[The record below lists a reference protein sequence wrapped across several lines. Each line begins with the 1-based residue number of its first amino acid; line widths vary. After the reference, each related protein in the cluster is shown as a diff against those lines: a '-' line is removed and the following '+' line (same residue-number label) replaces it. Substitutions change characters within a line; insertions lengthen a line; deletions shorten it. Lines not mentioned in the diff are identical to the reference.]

1 MQRFLPTLLI
11 LVPLAAGGV
20 SSHVTGGQDDA
31 RVSNP
36 EPQERG
42 PCDDPVHRQFDFW
55 IGDWDVSQ
63 EFPQPDGSIV
73 RLDARSTVSREM
85 EGCALLERWRGEV
98 QYFWEGMS
106 SPDSLQALSVRA
118 WDAQDGVWRIHWMD
132 TRSPR
137 RWVTGGNSGTFE
149 DGVGTFHGPPNAEG
163 WSSSRIRFHD
173 IRPDSVEW
181 DLASRQDPDAP
192 WMVLWRMHFRRR

>member
-31 RVSNP
+31 RLSNP

-98 QYFWEGMS
+98 QYFWELRALVLGS
-106 SPDSLQALSVRA
+106 ACGVEAVRDGQAA
-118 WDAQDGVWRIHWMD
+118 AQLPALERC
-132 TRSPR
+132 
-137 RWVTGGNSGTFE
+137 
-149 DGVGTFHGPPNAEG
+149 
-163 WSSSRIRFHD
+163 
-173 IRPDSVEW
+173 
-181 DLASRQDPDAP
+181 
-192 WMVLWRMHFRRR
+192 